1 MSQETKVSVES
12 FAAQCGGQM
21 VPLSNSIS
29 YFAALP
35 LKDDELRRL
44 LFDPVAAVPPSVYH
58 TIPKLRVVLAPYLER
73 AGGRENADGADA
85 PQNNSGRHKHEAKL
99 LEMVAFERPAQNR
112 RLLSAVT
119 ELGGEVFLFLGVK
132 DEEVAD
138 YHYTLYVNIAELIA
152 RRSDSPALDRF
163 FELLR
168 SELKSDTHG
177 EIDEKSWRLKEQLI
191 RRQSDLGRDT
201 KLRQGYFRQALEDTL
216 TLYLHGLCCDIDV
229 DSGPRQLASRHIR
242 RRLELLRELWPPP
255 AGFVLFPEELSEP
268 RK

>member
-1 MSQETKVSVES
+1 MSHETKVSVES

-44 LFDPVAAVPPSVYH
+44 LFDPVAAVPPSVSE
-58 TIPKLRVVLAPYLER
+58 TIPKLCIVLVPYLEK
-73 AGGRENADGADA
+73 AGGRENTDGAE
-85 PQNNSGRHKHEAKL
+85 PQNNSGRPKNEANP
-99 LEMVAFERPAQNR
+99 LEMVTYERPGQNR

-119 ELGGEVFLFLGVK
+119 ELDGEIFLFLGVK

-138 YHYTLYVNIAELIA
+138 YHYTFYVNIAELMA
-152 RRSDSPALDRF
+152 RRSDSPAPQRF

-168 SELKSDTHG
+168 SELKNNTHG
-177 EIDEKSWRLKEQLI
+177 EIDEKSWRMKEQLV
-191 RRQSDLGRDT
+191 RRQSDLSRDT

-255 AGFVLFPEELSEP
+255 AGFALFPEELSEP

>member
-1 MSQETKVSVES
+1 MSQETKLSVES

-21 VPLSNSIS
+21 VPLGNSIS
-29 YFAALP
+29 YFAAFP
-35 LKDDELRRL
+35 LKEDELRRL
-44 LFDPVAAVPPSVYH
+44 LFDPVAAVPPSLAG
-58 TIPKLRVVLAPYLER
+58 TIPKLRIVLVPYLEK
-73 AGGRENADGADA
+73 AGGKENSDGAS
-85 PQNNSGRHKHEAKL
+85 QNNSGRAKNGTRP
-99 LEMVAFERPAQNR
+99 LELVAFERPAQNR

-119 ELGGEVFLFLGVK
+119 EVDGETFLFLGVR

-138 YHYTLYVNIAELIA
+138 YHYTFYVNIAELIA
-152 RRSDSPALDRF
+152 RRSDGPAVERF

-168 SELKSDTHG
+168 GELKSDTHG
-177 EIDEKSWRLKEQLI
+177 EIDEKSWRMKEQLI
-191 RRQSDLGRDT
+191 RRQSDLGKDT

-255 AGFVLFPEELSEP
+255 AGFALFPEELSDH